1 MRVFL
6 VEHATGVI
14 LKDFELN
21 KGERVIK
28 VKRGARVKA
37 VEGNF
42 IKVYKAKKKT
52 VLGLSGVGAKVF
64 LYFLYNFS
72 GVNNGVVNYTH
83 SVLGEALGFSEKTA
97 MRGVAEC
104 EERGILKR
112 RGRTI
117 YLNPTFALTGIG
129 MPEEAAEVFGLEE

>member
-6 VEHATGVI
+6 VDETGVI
-14 LKDFELN
+14 LKDFELG

-37 VEGNF
+37 VKGNF

-72 GVNNGVVNYTH
+72 GVNNGVANYSH
-83 SVLGEALGFSEKTA
+83 EKLGAAIGVTEKTA
-97 MRGVAEC
+97 KSGFDEC

-112 RGRTI
+112 RGRMI

-129 MPEEAAEVFGLEE
+129 MPEAAAEVFGLEE

>member
-14 LKDFELN
+14 LKDFELG
-21 KGERVIK
+21 KGEKVIK

-37 VEGNF
+37 VKGNF
-42 IKVYKAKKKT
+42 IKVYKAQKKT

-72 GVNNGVVNYTH
+72 GVNNGVANYSH
-83 SVLGEALGFSEKTA
+83 EKLGAAIGVTEKTVKS
-97 MRGVAEC
+97 GFDEC